1 MVLRLFMVTEVRA
14 MEMIEFEWSRCID
27 GYRISKDGEKIETA
41 SHRFEPYRPTAFPVL
56 FQTFIDT
63 PTNNQGALDFSE
75 KFGGL
80 GFRGEGTTSLEL
92 FFERQE
98 HLRQASELAE
108 SSNWTTLV
116 DRFNTDEYGRS
127 SRGFLKPQLRHQPRG
142 KVVLVFVP
150 TNLIQFLWL
159 QFALHLGS
167 GAKLLRCE
175 RCGSPFTVGT
185 GTGRRETAKFCSN
198 ACKVAAFRN
207 RHAQGIAHA

>member
-1 MVLRLFMVTEVRA
+1 
-14 MEMIEFEWSRCID
+14 MEMIEFEWGRCID
-27 GYRISKDGEKIETA
+27 GYRISQDGENIEPI
-41 SHRFEPYRPTAFPVL
+41 SRRFEKYRPMSFPVL
-56 FQTFIDT
+56 FQDFIDI
-63 PTNNQGALDFSE
+63 PPEGQGALDFSN
-75 KFGGL
+75 KFGTL
-80 GFRGEGTTSLEL
+80 GGAVGRYNISESLYL
-92 FFERQE
+92 FLLRQE
-98 HLRQASELAE
+98 HLRQAIKLSESAD
-108 SSNWTTLV
+108 WPALV
-116 DRFNTDEYGRS
+116 DLFNTDKYGTFT
-127 SRGFLKPQLRHQPRG
+127 RGFLTPRLRHQPRG
-142 KVVLVFVP
+142 KVVLVFEP